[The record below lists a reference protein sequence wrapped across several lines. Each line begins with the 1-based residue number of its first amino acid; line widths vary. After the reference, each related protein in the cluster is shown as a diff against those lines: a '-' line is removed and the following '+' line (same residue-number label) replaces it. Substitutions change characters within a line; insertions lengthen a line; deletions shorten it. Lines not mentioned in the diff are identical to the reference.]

1 MYSFKKIALAALG
14 MLQLFPLAA
23 PAAKPG
29 TLKAGAA
36 RGDNA
41 RHERHSAAFHLDSRF
56 LFARA
61 IYLGNGRN
69 RAVLL
74 NADVGG
80 MSNTI
85 TDKAA
90 AAISHEFNIPVA
102 NILISATHNL
112 SSDRRDSNS
121 PSSKLHPCKAAC
133 SSGGV
138 VEDRM

>member
-1 MYSFKKIALAALG
+1 MYSFKKIALAAVG
-14 MLQLFPLAA
+14 RLQLFPLAA

-29 TLKAGAA
+29 SLKAGAA

-61 IYLGNGRN
+61 IYLDNGRN

-80 MSNTI
+80 MSMQLPI
-85 TDKAA
+85 KLPPR
-90 AAISHEFNIPVA
+90 SPM
-102 NILISATHNL
+102 
-112 SSDRRDSNS
+112 SSTSQWETSWR
-121 PSSKLHPCKAAC
+121 CA
-133 SSGGV
+133 
-138 VEDRM
+138 